1 MSSPFRY
8 RKKERK
14 RWRRSAQKA
23 TIWAEKR
30 EAEGVKPEFAA
41 LSRRMAACDKRMS
54 LARRRKK
61 AKSKNPK

>member
-1 MSSPFRY
+1 MGSPFRY
-8 RKKERK
+8 KKKERK
-14 RWRRSAQKA
+14 RWRRRAQQA
-23 TIWAEKR
+23 MVWAEKR

-41 LSRRMAACDKRMS
+41 LSRRMAAFDKRMS